1 MDTLQH
7 TVDWF
12 REAVREPTDRN
23 RVVQIGVHIEEF
35 SEMLDAI
42 GCAQPAKDMAD
53 AADMFKAGKIQF
65 SDLKIDREE
74 LLDALADQ
82 IVTAAGIATLFGM
95 DIVGAL
101 QEINRSNHSKFVD
114 GRAVFDANGKI
125 KKGDKYSKPDL
136 SGLY

>member
-23 RVVQIGVHIEEF
+23 RVTQLGVHIEEF

-42 GCAQPAKDMAD
+42 GCTQPAKDMAD
-53 AADMFKAGKIQF
+53 AADFFKAGKIQI
-65 SDLKIDREE
+65 SDLKINREE

-101 QEINRSNHSKFVD
+101 QEVNRSNHSKFVD
-114 GRAVFDANGKI
+114 GRAVFDENGKI
-125 KKGDKYSKPDL
+125 KKGSAYFKPDL
-136 SGLY
+136 TGLY